1 MTDQQRH
8 DTLFTK
14 VGDQEVTPT
23 WNKLAGEGTYFSHAY
38 TSCPLCVPART
49 SLATGMNPL
58 RTGMV
63 LNDLPGKLAKNHQ
76 SLHRMLFEA
85 GYEVA
90 HIGVNHIS
98 LDPKL
103 EQSLPFAAWE
113 DDHTYE
119 AFATE
124 KGLSCK
130 ADPSQ
135 RSEVNELCDDTYEIR
150 MYSNNRVRP
159 FTEDLSLFKDVWFT
173 DKALAFIRQEHAKPF
188 ALFVCLWA
196 PHPPL
201 VVPPSYQSLF
211 KPDDITLPQTI
222 AKPTD
227 REPDNRRLG
236 AARQLGV
243 NTPSSVWKETWAAH
257 YALTRLCDDQLNRMV
272 QALEQKALLDDT
284 LLVCTAD
291 HGEQLG
297 EHAMYQKME
306 MYESAVRVP
315 AVLHMSG
322 ATTSKQSIPISHLD
336 FVPTILDLLDIP
348 YGQSFEGSSL
358 ARTIKQGTPP
368 GKKPVFAVYNG
379 NHAFGDIRRMVVH
392 EGWKYVW
399 DGKEAELFHLDE
411 DPSESINL
419 SRIHEYEDRE
429 QELHNMLACWAQ
441 ASNDWIDYTR
451 TWT

>member
-1 MTDQQRH
+1 MTDQQRF

-23 WNKLAGEGTYFSHAY
+23 WNALARGGTYFTNTY
-38 TSCPLCVPART
+38 TTCPLCVPART

-58 RTGMV
+58 KTGMV
-63 LNDLPGKLAKNHQ
+63 LNDLPGKLAKNHT
-76 SLHRMLFEA
+76 SLHRMLYEA

-103 EQSLPFAAWE
+103 EQSVPFAAWE

-119 AFATE
+119 HYATQ

-130 ADPSQ
+130 PLPIQ
-135 RSEVNELCDDTYEIR
+135 RSQVSELCDGIYENR
-150 MYSNNRVRP
+150 MYSNALVMP
-159 FTEDLSLFKDVWFT
+159 FTEDLSLFKDIWFT
-173 DKALAFIRQEHAKPF
+173 DKALEFIRRDHAKPF

-201 VVPPSYQSLF
+201 VVPPSYRALF
-211 KPDDITLPQTI
+211 MPDDITLPETI
-222 AKPTD
+222 AKPAD
-227 REPDNRRLG
+227 REPANRRLG
-236 AARQLGV
+236 AARQLG
-243 NTPSSVWKETWAAH
+243 TIAPSSAWKETWAAH
-257 YALTRLCDDQLNRMV
+257 YALTRLCDDQLNRLV
-272 QALEQKALLDDT
+272 AELKQQALFDDT

-315 AVLHMSG
+315 AVIHFTD
-322 ATTSKQSIPISHLD
+322 ATPSVQNTPISHLD
-336 FVPTILDLLDIP
+336 FVPTILDLLNIP
-348 YGQSFEGSSL
+348 SQTEFEGSCLSQ
-358 ARTIKQGTPP
+358 TVKQGTPP
-368 GKKPVFAVYNG
+368 LQKPVFAVYNG
-379 NHAFGDIRRMVVH
+379 NHAIGDIRRMIVH

-399 DGKEAELFHLDE
+399 DGQEAELFHLDK

-419 SRIHEYEDRE
+419 SGLAQYRERE
-429 QELHNMLACWAQ
+429 QQLHHMIRTWAQ
-441 ASNDWIDYTR
+441 KSNDWIDYAR

>member
-1 MTDQQRH
+1 MTDQQRF
-8 DTLFTK
+8 DTLFAK

-23 WNKLAGEGTYFSHAY
+23 WNTLAKHGTYFSNTY

-63 LNDLPGKLAKNHQ
+63 LNDLPGKLAKNHT
-76 SLHRMLFEA
+76 SLHRMLYEA

-113 DDHTYE
+113 DDHSYE
-119 AFATE
+119 AYAAAEGF
-124 KGLSCK
+124 SCK
-130 ADPSQ
+130 AHPSQ
-135 RSEVNELCDDTYEIR
+135 RSQVSELCDGTYENR

-159 FTEDLSLFKDVWFT
+159 FDDDLSRFKDVWFT
-173 DKALAFIRQEHAKPF
+173 DKALDFIAKDHAKPF

-201 VVPPSYQSLF
+201 VVPPAYQALF
-211 KPDDITLPQTI
+211 NPDDIHLGDTISCPAIKEPQ
-222 AKPTD
+222 
-227 REPDNRRLG
+227 NRRNG
-236 AARQLGV
+236 AARQLGA
-243 NTPSSVWKETWAAH
+243 NTEPSVWKKAWAAH
-257 YALTRLCDDQLNRMV
+257 YALTRLCDDQLIRLV
-272 QALEQKALLDDT
+272 QELKQQDLFDDT

-315 AVLHMSG
+315 AVIHLTD
-322 ATTSKQSIPISHLD
+322 ATSSVQNTPISHLD
-336 FVPTILDLLDIP
+336 FVPTILDLLHIP
-348 YGQSFEGSSL
+348 CDRTFEGSSL
-358 ARTIKQGTPP
+358 ARTILEGAQPP
-368 GKKPVFAVYNG
+368 AKPVFSVYSG
-379 NHAFGDIRRMVVH
+379 NHAIGDIRRMIVH

-399 DGKEAELFHLDE
+399 DGMEAELFHLE
-411 DPSESINL
+411 KDPGESINL
-419 SRIHEYEDRE
+419 SGLDQYRQRE
-429 QELHNMLACWAQ
+429 QQLHRMLSTWARQ
-441 ASNDWIDYTR
+441 SNDWIDYTR
-451 TWT
+451 TWA

>member
-1 MTDQQRH
+1 MTDQQRF

-23 WNKLAGEGTYFSHAY
+23 WNRLATEGTWFSNTY

-63 LNDLPGKLAKNHQ
+63 LNDLPGKLAKNHM
-76 SLHRMLFEA
+76 SLHRMLFDA

-98 LDPKL
+98 LDPAL
-103 EQSLPFAAWE
+103 QHSLPFAAWE

-119 AFATE
+119 AFAAQ

-130 ADPSQ
+130 AHPSQ
-135 RSEVNELCDDTYEIR
+135 RSEVNELCDGVYEKR
-150 MYSNNRVRP
+150 MYSNAHVRT

-173 DKALAFIRQEHAKPF
+173 DKALDFIRQDHTKPF

-201 VVPPSYQSLF
+201 VVPPVYQALF
-211 KPDDITLPQTI
+211 NPNSIILPDTI
-222 AKPTD
+222 PNPAI
-227 REPDNRRLG
+227 REPNNRKLG

-243 NTPSSVWKETWAAH
+243 QTPSSTWKQAWAAH
-257 YALTRLCDDQLNRMV
+257 YALTRLCDDQLNRLV
-272 QALEQKALLDDT
+272 TTLEEQALFDNT
-284 LLVCTAD
+284 LIVCTAD

-297 EHAMYQKME
+297 EHGMYQKME

-315 AVLHMSG
+315 AVMHLSN
-322 ATTSKQSIPISHLD
+322 ATASKQDAPISHLD
-336 FVPTILDLLDIP
+336 FVPTILDLLDISSQ
-348 YGQSFEGSSL
+348 YTFEGRSL
-358 ARTIKQGTPP
+358 LQTIQEGTTLDS
-368 GKKPVFAVYNG
+368 KPVYAVYNG
-379 NHAFGDIRRMVVH
+379 NHALGDVRRMIVY
-392 EGWKYVW
+392 EGYKYVW
-399 DGKEAELFHLDE
+399 DGKEAELFNLNA
-411 DPSESINL
+411 DPKESINL
-419 SRIHEYEDRE
+419 SQLAQYKERE
-429 QELHNMLACWAQ
+429 QRLHHMLGAWAQ
-441 ASNDWIDYTR
+441 DAHDWIDYAR
-451 TWT
+451 IWA